1 MTDKRSNDKGRPRKP
16 GGDKSGRSFRKEGGP
31 SRSGP
36 RKPRE
41 EGEKRSFKP
50 REERG
55 ERSFKPRED
64 RAERPF
70 RPREDRTGER
80 PFRKREDGE
89 RSFRPREDRGGERSF
104 RPREDRGGERPF
116 RKREEGERSFRPRED
131 RGGERSFRP
140 REDRGG
146 ERPFRKREDGPR
158 FGARA
163 GDGNRPMRRKAPA
176 KPLSSIRTV
185 ERAEGEERIAKVM
198 ARVGLCSRRDA
209 EAWIAQGRV
218 AVNGKVID
226 SPALNVGS
234 KDRVTVD
241 GVALGPRERTRLWLF
256 HKPRGYVTT
265 SHDPEGRPTIFD
277 VLPNDLP
284 RVVTI
289 GRLDI
294 NTEGLLLLT
303 NDGGLARLLELPS
316 TGWLRRYRVRA
327 HGETDQAQLDT
338 LRKGITVD
346 GIDYQGIEASL
357 DRVQGANSWLTL
369 GLREGKNREVKRV
382 LETLGLDV
390 NRLIRLSYGPFQL
403 GELAEGAVEEIKTRI
418 LKDQLGDALA
428 REAGADFD
436 APILEREED
445 DTLVRRPRFEDRRP
459 QREDEEE
466 ERKPREKPAPRARKH
481 VSTLREEKS
490 EGAAK
495 GPRKRIERQE
505 TADRRGRAV
514 KVERVVPAGKSEE
527 TGTRNARRFA
537 AERSPRRDE
546 GERRERST
554 RPREDRAPRDRN
566 ERGGDRPFR
575 KPREDGERSFRP
587 REDRAPRD
595 RNERGGDRPFRKPR
609 EDGERSFRPRED
621 RAPRGERTFEKRD
634 GGFKG
639 KRDFKPRG
647 DGPRSP
653 QGDRPQGGRGRPSG
667 GRPSGDRPRGGPGGK
682 RPGGPRRDR

>member
-1 MTDKRSNDKGRPRKP
+1 MTDKRDNDKGRPRKP

-31 SRSGP
+31 GRSGP

-41 EGEKRSFKP
+41 DGEKRSFKP

-55 ERSFKPRED
+55 ERSF
-64 RAERPF
+64 
-70 RPREDRTGER
+70 RPREDR
-80 PFRKREDGE
+80 GE
-89 RSFRPREDRGGERSF
+89 RSFRPREERS
-104 RPREDRGGERPF
+104 GERPF

-131 RGGERSFRP
+131 RGGERSFRKREEGERSFRPREDRGGERGFRP

-146 ERPFRKREDGPR
+146 ERPFRKREDAPR

-163 GDGNRPMRRKAPA
+163 GDGNRPMRRQAPP
-176 KPLSSIRTV
+176 KPASSIRTV
-185 ERAEGEERIAKVM
+185 ERAAGEERIAKVM

-218 AVNGKVID
+218 AVNGTVID
-226 SPALNVGS
+226 SPALNVGP

-241 GVALGPRERTRLWLF
+241 GVPLGPRERTRLWLF

-265 SHDPEGRPTIFD
+265 SNDPEGRATIFD
-277 VLPNDLP
+277 VLPTDLP

-303 NDGGLARLLELPS
+303 NDGGLARVLELPS

-327 HGETDQAQLDT
+327 HGDTDQAQLDT

-346 GIDYQGIEASL
+346 GIDYQGIEATL

-382 LETLGLDV
+382 LESLGLDV
-390 NRLIRLSYGPFQL
+390 NRLIRISYGPFQL

-428 REAGADFD
+428 LEAGADFE
-436 APILEREED
+436 APILERDED
-445 DTLVRRPRFEDRRP
+445 DSYTPRPRFESRRP
-459 QREDEEE
+459 QYEDEEE
-466 ERKPREKPAPRARKH
+466 ERKPREKPAPRSRKH

-490 EGAAK
+490 EGARK

-514 KVERVVPAGKSEE
+514 KVERVVPAEKKEE
-527 TGTRNARRFA
+527 RGGSRNARRFA
-537 AERSPRRDE
+537 SERAPRDE
-546 GERRERST
+546 GAERRERS
-554 RPREDRAPRDRN
+554 PRSRDDRAPRDRN

-575 KPREDGERSFRP
+575 KPREEGERSFRP
-587 REDRAPRD
+587 RE
-595 RNERGGDRPFRKPR
+595 E
-609 EDGERSFRPRED
+609 
-621 RAPRGERTFEKRD
+621 RAPRGERSFEKRD

-639 KRDFKPRG
+639 KRDFKPRE
-647 DGPRSP
+647 DRGPRSE
-653 QGDRPQGGRGRPSG
+653 RPAGGRPSG
-667 GRPSGDRPRGGPGGK
+667 GRPSGGRPGGGRPGGDRPRGGTGGK
-682 RPGGPRRDR
+682 RPGGPRRER